1 MARLNTYVIKL
12 FHKTV
17 KKKVSNGRYRTKLI
31 IVLTFQELKSIFL
44 SIILISFS
52 KTDIDVHLMV
62 FRYFV

>member
-1 MARLNTYVIKL
+1 MARLNAYVNEL
-12 FHKTV
+12 LQETE
-17 KKKVSNGRYRTKLI
+17 KKVSNGRYRTKLI
-31 IVLTFQELKSIFL
+31 IVLTFQELKSILL